1 MKKIVFLLGV
11 LLSLGRFCA
20 CSSDD
25 EFGDLM
31 DKKLSLFED
40 SLQSVSEWDYTDR
53 ICVLNYDRIVNA
65 YTITYKDSDGHP
77 KEIFFPINLPEEYK
91 EPLDKGDVVI
101 CVTFSGKVVEMNN
114 KDIKAN
120 HVTLLEGCK
129 YYYVYLTKINDCGMI
144 ISCKGLTD

>member
-1 MKKIVFLLGV
+1 MKKLVFLLGV
-11 LLSLGRFCA
+11 LLSLGMFCA

-40 SLQSVSEWDYTDR
+40 SLQSVPENNYTDR

-77 KEIFFPINLPEEYK
+77 LKRSFSLSNLPEEYK
-91 EPLDKGDVVI
+91 EPLDKGDVGI
-101 CVTFSGKVVEMNN
+101 CVTFFWK
-114 KDIKAN
+114 
-120 HVTLLEGCK
+120 
-129 YYYVYLTKINDCGMI
+129 
-144 ISCKGLTD
+144 SC

>member
-1 MKKIVFLLGV
+1 MKKIVLLLGV
-11 LLSLGRFCA
+11 LLSLGMFCA

-25 EFGDLM
+25 EFSDLM

-65 YTITYKDSDGHP
+65 YTI
-77 KEIFFPINLPEEYK
+77 
-91 EPLDKGDVVI
+91 
-101 CVTFSGKVVEMNN
+101 
-114 KDIKAN
+114 
-120 HVTLLEGCK
+120 K